1 LFVLT
6 EIRIVLNRYAA
17 RFGQD
22 TADNMELIW
31 KRDAQEAVL
40 SNRRL
45 ELRTIA
51 SLLRP
56 RYGRFRK
63 HPEFK
68 SILAATSRMVC
79 SVYEQPFMSVDFGAR
94 AVKQGESKEFRE
106 RVREGLRKAREQ
118 SQLLSPLLAPCGV
131 TVLYLP
137 PENASKIDL
146 DNLVRESII
155 PAVHEILQPP
165 GTPRDFLLRI
175 DSGDMDPNLA
185 AMLERYK
192 RGPKFHITGY
202 QVFALPRNRGDPK
215 NGNVRL
221 ILHGGDIWQTT
232 WELLDSALS
241 EWEDSNPED

>member
-1 LFVLT
+1 
-6 EIRIVLNRYAA
+6 
-17 RFGQD
+17 
-22 TADNMELIW
+22 
-31 KRDAQEAVL
+31 
-40 SNRRL
+40 
-45 ELRTIA
+45 
-51 SLLRP
+51 
-56 RYGRFRK
+56 
-63 HPEFK
+63 
-68 SILAATSRMVC
+68 MVR

-175 DSGDMDPNLA
+175 DSGDTDPNLA

-192 RGPKFHITGY
+192 RRPKFHITGY
-202 QVFALPRNRGDPK
+202 QVFALPRNREDPK